1 MRYSIVLVNWLCFS
15 SFLQSFIHHS
25 KTFPPK
31 QMSKVFSPT
40 QLFQYKQ
47 QAALDQLFEEGL
59 NTCEDAYLHFR
70 RYFSSFYRLAQTKFR
85 NITDTD
91 STDPRPRVVVVG
103 SGWGA
108 HALLKIIETED
119 YHVICVSP
127 RPYFIFTPMLAAC
140 TTGTVEYR
148 SIVEPIRVSN
158 PFVDFVEGEVIDID
172 PYNKRIKVTSAL
184 QSLLPTDD
192 NNALTSTS
200 LALPSDFSISYDKL
214 IYAAGSQVADFGTP
228 GVKENCVF
236 IKEIDD
242 VRKIK
247 KKILKTFELAS
258 LPTTPVDMLS
268 SLLTFVVV
276 GGGPTG
282 VEFAVSRLPLIFALL
297 CLLTTF
303 INSLLQCS
311 FVAVGRAS

>member
-1 MRYSIVLVNWLCFS
+1 MRYLLLFANWFCVGSFVQ
-15 SFLQSFIHHS
+15 SFLLHPTRQLHS
-25 KTFPPK
+25 RPSTY
-31 QMSKVFSPT
+31 VISPT
-40 QLFQYKQ
+40 RLFENKQ
-47 QAALDQLFEEGL
+47 QAALGQLIEESL

-70 RYFSSFYRLAQTKFR
+70 RYFSSFYRLAQTRFR

-91 STDPRPRVVVVG
+91 STDPRPRVVVIG

-119 YHVICVSP
+119 YHVICISP

-172 PYNKRIKVTSAL
+172 PFNKLVKVTSAL
-184 QSLLPTDD
+184 QKLLPND
-192 NNALTSTS
+192 NNPTSPLS
-200 LALPSDFSISYDKL
+200 SSDFTISYDKL
-214 IYAAGSQVADFGTP
+214 IYAAGAQVADFGTP
-228 GVKENCVF
+228 GVKEHSF
-236 IKEIDD
+236 YIKEIDD

-247 KKILKTFELAS
+247 RKILKSFELAS

-268 SLLTFVVV
+268 TLLTFVVV

-282 VEFAVSRLPLIFALL
+282 VEFAVSYIF
-297 CLLTTF
+297 
-303 INSLLQCS
+303 
-311 FVAVGRAS
+311 VY